1 MVSPDGYDAPGQV
14 SSAYDLTL
22 FARSGL
28 QKKDFREY
36 CSTVTAKFPG
46 ETKKD
51 KNDASIEK
59 EHKAGKTTHK
69 TTVKS
74 KGRARAGGGKVS
86 KTETTVQ
93 TNRPGNDSKTT
104 TTETKEKDAQG
115 NVVREEKKVDK

>member
-1 MVSPDGYDAPGQV
+1 MKTI
-14 SSAYDLTL
+14 AYALVGL
-22 FARSGL
+22 LAAAAARADE
-28 QKKDFREY
+28 K
-36 CSTVTAKFPG
+36 V

-115 NVVREEKKVDK
+115 NVVREEKKIDK